1 MVSVSQDQNVMSEML
16 NELQNLKG
24 LMWLRV
30 QLVVDKIAYILDF
43 SADS

>member
-1 MVSVSQDQNVMSEML
+1 MVNVSQDQNVISEML

-30 QLVVDKIAYILDF
+30 QLVVDKIACILDF